1 MNFLKHFSGSVFQI
15 FKDKSEAKG
24 YPQVLLEYNEE
35 QFKTFNKLGCGV
47 YFTPNFFKGGRK
59 EENLTYIN
67 AVFADLDVAKEGE
80 VFLKDEIQAKKDHIK
95 QELAYYC
102 DTPPSFVIDT
112 KNGLQPIW
120 LVRDGEVTEES
131 KKKFKSIIQGI
142 IQLTV
147 RWGSKGDQVKDFSRV
162 LRLPNFYHM
171 KSDPYLCTV
180 EQWDD
185 VRYDL
190 GHLVQNFPFV
200 EEKKNVVVKKESTV
214 QKYFGNGGP
223 VETGVIIETIN
234 NIPIRELAPRA
245 FAYVGRIAS
254 FDNQDRLIL
263 DGRLTGNFIGKTG
276 GNFMAST
283 SHEDFSGS
291 PVTCVAKIL
300 RVTNSE
306 SYEWIRDQYGL
317 DEKKLKVKKMIEE
330 LKPVVQKKTVYFDW
344 GTPQLTKNFAP
355 IKPGTYCI
363 IGAGYGVG
371 KTTFCMNMALRNV
384 AKGHKVLYLSLEM
397 STEELFDYLSRKAA
411 GITIE
416 EEIEF
421 DIPSEKQERY
431 NQRKK
436 ELESLENFVLKGV
449 VGGTNIDFETL
460 EELMK
465 GEWDMIFVDNF
476 NLIQKDVR
484 TQQLDH
490 EGQLSSRL
498 LAYASQKQVAL
509 IVVHH
514 YSKGGARANN
524 KDGYSLSGNT
534 KIVNDAHRIVLLER
548 KRFDEDETP
557 TEEDRASMTVVLDK
571 GRGYDSGI
579 KKYIYFVGGVF
590 LDKFP
595 VPARLPDNLFEY

>member
-1 MNFLKHFSGSVFQI
+1 MEFLKHFSGSVFQT
-15 FKDKSEAKG
+15 FKDKPNAKG
-24 YPQVLLEYNEE
+24 YPQVLFEYNEE

-80 VFLKDEIQAKKDHIK
+80 GMSKEEIQTKKDYIK
-95 QELAYYC
+95 EELTYYC
-102 DTPPSFVIDT
+102 DTPPSFIIDT

-120 LVRDGEVTEES
+120 LVRDGEVTTES
-131 KKKFKSIIQGI
+131 KRKFKAIIQGI

-180 EQWDD
+180 EQLDD
-185 VRYDL
+185 IRYDL
-190 GHLVQNFPFV
+190 DHLVQNFPFV
-200 EEKKNVVVKKESTV
+200 EEKKSVVVKKEP
-214 QKYFGNGGP
+214 QKYLVNGGA
-223 VETGVIIETIN
+223 VETGLIFEAIN

-245 FAYVGRIAS
+245 FAYVGRSAS

-317 DEKKLKVKKMIEE
+317 DEKKLKAKRTVEE
-330 LKPVVQKKTVYFDW
+330 LKPVVSKSVIYFDW
-344 GTPQLTKNFAP
+344 GTPLLTKNFAP
-355 IKPGTYCI
+355 IKRGTYCI

-371 KTTFCMNMALRNV
+371 KTTFCMNMALKNV

-397 STEELFDYLSRKAA
+397 STDEIFDYLGRKAA
-411 GITIE
+411 SITIE
-416 EEIEF
+416 EEINF
-421 DIPSEKQERY
+421 DIPSEKTKRYQERIA
-431 NQRKK
+431 
-436 ELESLENFVLKGV
+436 ELESLESFVLKGV

-465 GEWDMIFVDNF
+465 GDWDMIFVDNF

-498 LAYASQKQVAL
+498 LAYASQNQVAL

-514 YSKGGARANN
+514 YSKGGARANS

-548 KRFDEDETP
+548 KKFDEDDNP
-557 TEEDRASMTVVLDK
+557 TEEDKACMTVTLDK

-579 KKYIYFVGGVF
+579 RRHIYFVGGIF
-590 LDKFP
+590 DDKFP
-595 VPARLPDNLFEY
+595 TKAELPKTLFGY